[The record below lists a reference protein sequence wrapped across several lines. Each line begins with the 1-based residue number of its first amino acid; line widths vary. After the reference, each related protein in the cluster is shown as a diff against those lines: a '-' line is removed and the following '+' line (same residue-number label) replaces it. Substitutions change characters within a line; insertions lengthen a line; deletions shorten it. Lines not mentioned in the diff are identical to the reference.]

1 MAGLLRRRRGGLDDA
16 GRAAVGHVLAD
27 PTFELIPLKNAR
39 DQAAFLP
46 RGATVSVTASPAKGL
61 EATVELAA
69 ELATSG
75 LRAIPHLSA
84 RMVRDREHLA
94 ALLDG
99 VAAAG
104 IDRAF
109 VVGGDAEEP
118 GEFLDGLSLLEA
130 MEALGR
136 LPADVGIPC
145 YPQGHPT
152 IPDDRLLGAL
162 RAKARFASYMTT
174 QLCFDASAIAEW
186 LAARRA
192 EGIELPVRIGIPGVA
207 AIPKLL
213 EISARIGVRDASRFI
228 RKNARFVGELLAS
241 GGLYRPTRLLE
252 QLATLIA
259 DPAANVVGLHVY
271 TFNQVEAT
279 IAWRAADLAR
289 LGS

>member
-1 MAGLLRRRRGGLDDA
+1 VALLRRRAGLDDA
-16 GRAAVGHVLAD
+16 GRAGLRRVLAD

-39 DQAAFLP
+39 NQAAFLP
-46 RGATVSVTASPAKGL
+46 AGSTVSVTASPAKGL

-69 ELATSG
+69 ELQG
-75 LRAIPHLSA
+75 RGVHAIPHLSA
-84 RMVRDREHLA
+84 RMVRDRERLA
-94 ALLDG
+94 KLLEA
-99 VAAAG
+99 VTAAG

-109 VVGGDAEEP
+109 VVGGDAEQP
-118 GEFLDGLSLLEA
+118 GEYLDGLSLLEA
-130 MEALGR
+130 MESLGR
-136 LPADVGIPC
+136 LPAEIGIPC

-152 IPDDRLLGAL
+152 IPDDRLLAAL
-162 RAKARFASYMTT
+162 HAKARFATYMTT
-174 QLCFDASAIAEW
+174 QLCFDAPAIAEW

-213 EISARIGVRDASRFI
+213 EISARIGVRDAGRFI

-252 QLATLIA
+252 ALAPLIA
-259 DPAANVVGLHVY
+259 DPAANVIGLHVY

-279 IAWRAADLAR
+279 VAWRAAELAK
-289 LGS
+289 LAPGA